1 MFSGVTLVDGTTSH
15 VLSESGGAI
24 ANDMATPETAALG
37 ATTGE
42 LGALVALRDVTLPG
56 YKSQLDTLAATLITQ
71 TNALQAGGVDAS
83 GVTQTGGFGLDGSS
97 GVAFFGGTDAATI
110 TVTVTAAKIAAAS
123 VAGAPGNNA
132 NALRIAGIATDKTL
146 TPLAGATIDDAYSKL
161 VTTIGADSANATRS
175 VGNAKAL
182 VDSLT
187 NRRDSISGVS
197 LDEEMTNLIKFQQG
211 DQAAARA
218 LTTLDD
224 VLQLLITRTGRVG
237 L

>member
-1 MFSGVTLVDGTTSH
+1 M
-15 VLSESGGAI
+15 
-24 ANDMATPETAALG
+24 
-37 ATTGE
+37 
-42 LGALVALRDVTLPG
+42 
-56 YKSQLDTLAATLITQ
+56 
-71 TNALQAGGVDAS
+71 
-83 GVTQTGGFGLDGSS
+83 
-97 GVAFFGGTDAATI
+97 
-110 TVTVTAAKIAAAS
+110 TVTAAKIAAAS
-123 VAGAPGNNA
+123 VAGAPGNNT

-146 TPLAGATIDDAYSKL
+146 TPLGGATIDDAYSKL

-175 VGNAKAL
+175 VENANAL

-211 DQAAARA
+211 YQAAARA